1 MTCFNIIKP
10 IFDVKTLNL
19 NFFLIKY
26 MAIKTKSP
34 RQKTCR
40 MNIRIYSAGK
50 IVMNISKYEY
60 ICHKIYEYEYPII
73 IIKCKVSPLK
83 LLTIRK
89 YKLELSCAYDSS
101 SWVWLIN

>member
-73 IIKCKVSPLK
+73 RYTLI
-83 LLTIRK
+83 LLRVVRFQNQK
-89 YKLELSCAYDSS
+89 YRT
-101 SWVWLIN
+101 